1 MVKRESNFREL
12 LDANYC
18 WPCSFPFKFIVPAD
32 KLDEILGLFSGE
44 EYACRPSR
52 TGKYV
57 SVTIHKNVCSS
68 EEVAQIYER
77 VGKTEGAICL

>member
-1 MVKRESNFREL
+1 MSEKESQFKDL
-12 LDANYC
+12 LDANYI
-18 WPCSFPFKFIVPAD
+18 WPCSFPFKFIVPTK
-32 KLDEILGLFSGE
+32 KLDEILGLFPGV

-68 EEVAQIYER
+68 EEVAQIYEQ

>member
-1 MVKRESNFREL
+1 MSEKESQFKDL

-18 WPCSFPFKFIVPAD
+18 WPCAFPFKFIVPAD
-32 KLDEILGLFSGE
+32 KLDEILGIFPGE
-44 EYACRPSR
+44 EYTSRPSR

-57 SVTIHKNVCSS
+57 SVTIHKNVCSG
-68 EEVAQIYER
+68 EEVVQIYEQ